1 MLLDYVARNSQE
13 AVLEAVYAWYIGA
26 FKEMSW
32 DL

>member
-13 AVLEAVYAWYIGA
+13 AWLEAVYAWYIGISKDL
-26 FKEMSW
+26 FW